1 MTTIAFH
8 SNQISLQ
15 GTEVAL
21 YDYAHFNETL
31 LGNRSLIVYDLNNPN
46 NSALALPKFTSRFPV
61 WGYSHRDELDA
72 LLKQHGAQALYAI
85 KSGKRD
91 GLVSGIVPTMVHA
104 VFPTDPRQAHGT
116 AYAYISEWLSWHCSR
131 NRLPCV
137 PHIVHLPVVEGDLR
151 GELGIPSEALVV
163 GGYGG
168 AGSFN
173 IPAAI
178 DGLKQ
183 ALEQRNDLHA
193 VFLNITPFMAHERV
207 HFLPGSPDMERK
219 VRVIHTCD
227 AMLHGRRL
235 GESFG
240 LACGEFSICNK
251 PVITYQFGKHTHHMD
266 VLGSRGFYYTDAGS
280 LAQIITQM
288 DRQELQSQDWD
299 CYSARYN
306 PEAVMERFDRHLIQP
321 ALSGGLRPVRVTV
334 GWRDRLH
341 YLKFK
346 LSMRQPFAFLREPT
360 P

>member
-31 LGNRSLIVYDLNNPN
+31 LGNQSLIVYDQNNPN
-46 NSALALPKFTSRFPV
+46 NSPAALPKFQNRFTVVGYQSR
-61 WGYSHRDELDA
+61 SELDV
-72 LLKQHGAQALYAI
+72 LLKHHGVDALYAI

-91 GLVSGIVPTMVHA
+91 GLVSAVVPTMVHA
-104 VFPTDPRQAHGT
+104 VFPTDPRQAHGS

-131 NRLPCV
+131 NQVACV
-137 PHIVHLPVVEGDLR
+137 PHIVHLPQVDGDLR
-151 GELGIPSEALVV
+151 AELGIPEDAFVV

-178 DGLKQ
+178 SGLKQ
-183 ALEQRNDLHA
+183 ALNQRADLDA
-193 VFLNITPFMAHERV
+193 VFLNITPFMQHERV

-219 VRVIHTCD
+219 VRLIHTCD
-227 AMLHGRRL
+227 AMLHGRKL

-251 PVITYQFGKHTHHMD
+251 PVITYRYGKHTHHMD
-266 VLGSRGFYYTDAGS
+266 VLGKRGFYYTDAAS
-280 LAQIITQM
+280 LADIIGRMSRKQ
-288 DRQELQSQDWD
+288 LQAQNWD

-306 PEAVMERFDRHLIQP
+306 PATVMERFEQHLIHP
-321 ALSGGLRPVRVTV
+321 ALAQGMKPVRVAV
-334 GWRDRLH
+334 GWQDRLH

-346 LSMRQPFAFLREPT
+346 LSMRQPFAFLKEPT
-360 P
+360 R